1 MISDSA
7 ADCQLAK
14 HICQVQIKGL
24 SGNNERSV
32 IDLKGA
38 FKLIMMLPKA
48 GLLRSKMAEVIR
60 GLTLVRA
67 KLIIVC
73 RICYGSL
80 AATRASSRRCAAA
93 WRGTR

>member
-60 GLTLVRA
+60 GLT
-67 KLIIVC
+67 
-73 RICYGSL
+73 
-80 AATRASSRRCAAA
+80 
-93 WRGTR
+93 

>member
-1 MISDSA
+1 M
-7 ADCQLAK
+7 
-14 HICQVQIKGL
+14 QVKVKGIV
-24 SGNNERSV
+24 GNCMRSV

-67 KLIIVC
+67 KLIIV
-73 RICYGSL
+73 
-80 AATRASSRRCAAA
+80 
-93 WRGTR
+93 WK

>member
-1 MISDSA
+1 LVTK
-7 ADCQLAK
+7 QLK
-14 HICQVQIKGL
+14 PHVTQVDVVGIEGKCT
-24 SGNNERSV
+24 RSV

-67 KLIIVC
+67 KLIIV
-73 RICYGSL
+73 
-80 AATRASSRRCAAA
+80 
-93 WRGTR
+93 WK

>member
-1 MISDSA
+1 M
-7 ADCQLAK
+7 
-14 HICQVQIKGL
+14 
-24 SGNNERSV
+24 RSV

-67 KLIIVC
+67 KLIIV
-73 RICYGSL
+73 
-80 AATRASSRRCAAA
+80 
-93 WRGTR
+93 WK